1 MVKKRPRKKSPPQ
14 QVNQRIGALAPQDTV
29 LGMVRQRQNLFFD
42 CRFSHMDLHSDP
54 LPDFVKLA
62 EAWGCAA
69 FRVTDRAW
77 STTRRVL
84 SVSPTDDPSETR
96 MTIGVDAVSAQAL
109 EQIIKQ
115 LNKLIEI
122 HKIAELEPG
131 AVTCE
136 LILVKVRSD
145 VENRSK
151 IIDTVALLRAKA
163 IDASLESLTI
173 EATAR
178 REKLD
183 VLLQV
188 LEHFGIVELVQS
200 GQVTFNRGVAVL
212 GAKRP
217 G

>member
-1 MVKKRPRKKSPPQ
+1 
-14 QVNQRIGALAPQDTV
+14 
-29 LGMVRQRQNLFFD
+29 
-42 CRFSHMDLHSDP
+42 
-54 LPDFVKLA
+54 
-62 EAWGCAA
+62 
-69 FRVTDRAW
+69 
-77 STTRRVL
+77 
-84 SVSPTDDPSETR
+84 

-115 LNKLIEI
+115 LKKLIEI
-122 HKIAELEPG
+122 HKIAEPEPST
-131 AVTCE
+131 VTRE
-136 LILVKVRSD
+136 LILVKVRSN

-151 IIDTVALLRAKA
+151 IIDTVALRRAKA
-163 IDASLESLTI
+163 VDASQESLTI

-200 GQVTFNRGVAVL
+200 GQVALNRGVAVL

>member
-1 MVKKRPRKKSPPQ
+1 
-14 QVNQRIGALAPQDTV
+14 
-29 LGMVRQRQNLFFD
+29 
-42 CRFSHMDLHSDP
+42 
-54 LPDFVKLA
+54 
-62 EAWGCAA
+62 
-69 FRVTDRAW
+69 
-77 STTRRVL
+77 
-84 SVSPTDDPSETR
+84 

-122 HKIAELEPG
+122 HKIAEPEPST
-131 AVTCE
+131 VTRE
-136 LILVKVRSD
+136 LILVKVRSN

-151 IIDTVALLRAKA
+151 IIDTVALRRAKA
-163 IDASLESLTI
+163 VDASLESLTI

-183 VLLQV
+183 VLPQV

>member
-1 MVKKRPRKKSPPQ
+1 
-14 QVNQRIGALAPQDTV
+14 
-29 LGMVRQRQNLFFD
+29 
-42 CRFSHMDLHSDP
+42 
-54 LPDFVKLA
+54 
-62 EAWGCAA
+62 
-69 FRVTDRAW
+69 
-77 STTRRVL
+77 
-84 SVSPTDDPSETR
+84 

-122 HKIAELEPG
+122 HKIAEPEPST
-131 AVTCE
+131 VTRE
-136 LILVKVRSD
+136 LILVKVRSN

-151 IIDTVALLRAKA
+151 IIDTVALRRAKA
-163 IDASLESLTI
+163 VDASLESLTI
-173 EATAR
+173 EATGR

-200 GQVTFNRGVAVL
+200 GQVALNRGVAVL

>member
-84 SVSPTDDPSETR
+84 SVSPTGDPSETR
-96 MTIGVDAVSAQAL
+96 MTFGVDAVSDQAL
-109 EQIIKQ
+109 EQIIKN

-151 IIDTVALLRAKA
+151 IIDT
-163 IDASLESLTI
+163 SLESLTI

-183 VLLQV
+183 VLPQV

>member
-1 MVKKRPRKKSPPQ
+1 
-14 QVNQRIGALAPQDTV
+14 
-29 LGMVRQRQNLFFD
+29 
-42 CRFSHMDLHSDP
+42 
-54 LPDFVKLA
+54 
-62 EAWGCAA
+62 
-69 FRVTDRAW
+69 
-77 STTRRVL
+77 
-84 SVSPTDDPSETR
+84 

-122 HKIAELEPG
+122 HKIAEPEPST
-131 AVTCE
+131 VTRE
-136 LILVKVRSD
+136 LILVKVRSN

-151 IIDTVALLRAKA
+151 IIDTVALRRAKA
-163 IDASLESLTI
+163 V
-173 EATAR
+173 
-178 REKLD
+178 EKLD

-200 GQVTFNRGVAVL
+200 GQVALNRGVAVL